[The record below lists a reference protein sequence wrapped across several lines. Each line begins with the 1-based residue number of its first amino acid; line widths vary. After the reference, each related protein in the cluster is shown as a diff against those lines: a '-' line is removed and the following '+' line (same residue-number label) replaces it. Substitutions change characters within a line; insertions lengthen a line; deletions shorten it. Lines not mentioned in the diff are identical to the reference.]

1 MEKRT
6 MKNTSKIVVVALA
19 LMMLTTGCA
28 NNKMRDRMALLEQ
41 ANLTLADQLNGMRG
55 ELDACLTERNDLHD
69 QLTSAQ
75 RETDG
80 LRMQLAVK
88 PPPAEPAPGWTAVPG
103 GAMIAIDDSV
113 LFQVGKAV
121 LQPQARRTLDGIVS
135 ALQGEYADKDILV
148 FGHTDNQPIKK
159 SGWKDNWE
167 LSSQRALAVVR
178 HLQQHN
184 VGSERLAACGC
195 GEHRPR
201 VPNSTEAN
209 RSTNRRVEIFALEPQ
224 VR

>member
-1 MEKRT
+1 
-6 MKNTSKIVVVALA
+6 MKNTGKIMVVALA

-28 NNKMRDRMALLEQ
+28 NNKMKDRIALLEQ
-41 ANLTLADQLNGMRG
+41 TNLNLAEQLNGMRG
-55 ELDACLTERNDLHD
+55 ELDTCLTERNNLHG
-69 QLTSAQ
+69 QLASAQ
-75 RETDG
+75 RDADG

-88 PPPAEPAPGWTAVPG
+88 PIPAEPAPGWTAVPG
-103 GAMIAIDDSV
+103 GAMIAIDASV
-113 LFQVGKAV
+113 LFQAGKAD
-121 LQPQARRTLDGIVS
+121 LQSQARRTLDGVVS
-135 ALQGEYADKDILV
+135 AIQGEYADKDILV
-148 FGHTDNQPIKK
+148 FGHTDDQPIKK

-178 HLQQHN
+178 YLQQHN
-184 VGSERLAACGC
+184 VDSGRLAACGC

-201 VPNSTEAN
+201 VPNSGQGN